1 MALSLGGERT
11 DQVLEDWLHRIH
23 VSCSNPVVLRGG
35 ELTCEVNHSVGRVL
49 MRAAE
54 LSAKYAQAPCP
65 YRQALIQTIW
75 RGTDWVVGES
85 RARSLR

>member
-35 ELTCEVNHSVGRVL
+35 ELTCEVTRSVGRVL
-49 MRAAE
+49 M

-75 RGTDWVVGES
+75 RGADRVVGES